1 MTFYFTAKTSLDVVF
16 EKIAAIA
23 VVDGLNF
30 VLGRV
35 SSVYS
40 TAFLLWIL
48 INDFLVLN

>member
-1 MTFYFTAKTSLDVVF
+1 MTIYLTVAISLSVVF